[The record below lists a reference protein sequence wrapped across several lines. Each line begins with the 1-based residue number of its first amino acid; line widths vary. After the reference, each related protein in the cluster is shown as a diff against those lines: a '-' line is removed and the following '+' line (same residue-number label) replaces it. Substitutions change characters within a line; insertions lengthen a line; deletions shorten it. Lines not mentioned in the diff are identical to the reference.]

1 MLIQL
6 SIPPRTSSSLL
17 NILRGS
23 SPSLSIIP
31 KCLRVLWLK
40 PSVVS
45 GSYTMSCY
53 SFPPILFKF
62 ICTVG
67 YAASKS
73 GRPESVLPDLRS
85 GLDSGAPCHSI
96 FKRRGG
102 GGPELGASLERPG
115 LKHLDQRR
123 SSDSRPPF
131 PFCL

>member
-1 MLIQL
+1 VSSITICYTEIPQPLWQFETLRLLCQSNSLSLFQLQASMPMLLIAFTNIF
-6 SIPPRTSSSLL
+6 IPLE
-17 NILRGS
+17 ILRGS

-53 SFPPILFKF
+53 SCPPILFKF

-85 GLDSGAPCHSI
+85 GLDSGAP
-96 FKRRGG
+96 
-102 GGPELGASLERPG
+102 L
-115 LKHLDQRR
+115 
-123 SSDSRPPF
+123 PF
-131 PFCL
+131 YL